1 MQAVVLDRDG
11 STHELTLRS
20 TSRGIYANRTRLC
33 VLFHDPGSGLAVLS
47 KHDARRLQ
55 CAGVAPFDLELPVPL
70 NAYVY
75 PNPIVVCAMSQ
86 DGALGACSTA
96 WLATRFDELRAAA
109 VAVDGCDEERSFL
122 YDMPVLQPLAED
134 DGVEEADDLNEY
146 EDEDEFDPLSDDE
159 ELDEDE
165 EEAWADDDIIDA

>member
-1 MQAVVLDRDG
+1 M
-11 STHELTLRS
+11 
-20 TSRGIYANRTRLC
+20 RGA
-33 VLFHDPGSGLAVLS
+33 
-47 KHDARRLQ
+47 ARRLQ

-122 YDMPVLQPLAED
+122 YDMPAMQPLTD
-134 DGVEEADDLNEY
+134 DDVAEEADDVNEY
-146 EDEDEFDPLSDDE
+146 EDEDDFEANLSDDE
-159 ELDEDE
+159 DLEEYEDE
-165 EEAWADDDIIDA
+165 VWAYDDIIDV